1 MAIAKMNKISIVSEE
16 KNQLTIL
23 ETLQETGTLH
33 PIDLKTVD
41 GYLSDILKSDDYS
54 DRQEELILLID
65 RIQQAISI
73 IDEFLEK
80 EPLTKRL
87 IQKRYRVT
95 RYEIN
100 DLMGQINVEEICLK
114 YEQLKKQL
122 LQLDYD
128 LEQAKEKE
136 NFIYKWRTIPINPK
150 DVENFRYFEMVL
162 FEVKTEKLDQ
172 VQATLETLTDD
183 IYWDIIYSERDETGL
198 VMIYD
203 RSFHEKICQW
213 LQQQSVRL
221 IEYPYS
227 KHPVDELKDNL
238 LFQEKAATQCAEI
251 IAQLSLGLKDRELLI
266 FADAFYKNQ
275 WHCLKVAEMTQNGGH
290 LFVLE
295 GWLPENMVEQ
305 VIKKLDNAVGDNH
318 YAYMIQPPEASQIDD
333 VPTKFENNKLNTPFE
348 ELTKQYGIP
357 KYNSID
363 PTPYFSVFNI
373 LYFGMMSA
381 DVGYGLLLF
390 LTSKFA
396 LKFMDNSQ
404 KRHDQLLMFNYLSV
418 GTILVGLFY
427 GSFFGFDLPFR
438 VLNISNQVI
447 ESLVLSI
454 AIGMVHLTIGYCLH
468 VYLAT
473 KNKTYASIYLNGL
486 QWIMIL
492 LGSAVLAVNGL
503 VHINSILL
511 QHIGLFLI
519 LGNIAGMFIVNLIAA
534 NNPLIGIG
542 KGLFGL
548 INVSSLVGDVI
559 SYTRLAALGISGANI
574 AMAFNLILSLLPP
587 LFRFT
592 IGILLFIVL
601 HGINIFIGYL
611 GAYVHAMRLEYV
623 EFFGKFFQPGGQRFN
638 PLCWDD
644 EHVVLKTNGYEEK

>member
-23 ETLQETGTLH
+23 ETLQETGSLH
-33 PIDLKTVD
+33 PIDLRTVD
-41 GYLSDILKSDDYS
+41 GYLSDILKNDDYS
-54 DRQEELILLID
+54 DRQEELSLLID

-73 IDEFLEK
+73 IDEFSEK
-80 EPLTKRL
+80 QPLMKRL
-87 IQKRYRVT
+87 VQKRYRIS
-95 RYEIN
+95 RYEMQ
-100 DLMGQINVEEICLK
+100 DLMNQINVAEICLK
-114 YEQLKKQL
+114 YEQLKKELAQL
-122 LQLDYD
+122 EYD
-128 LEQAKEKE
+128 LEQAKEKAI
-136 NFIYKWRTIPINPK
+136 FVQKWRTIPMNPS
-150 DVENFRYFEMVL
+150 DAETLQYFEMVQ

-172 VQATLETLTDD
+172 LQETIETLMAD

-203 RSFHEKICQW
+203 RGFHEGIYQW
-213 LQQQSVRL
+213 LKQQSIRL
-221 IEYPYS
+221 IDYPYE

-238 LFQEKAATQCAEI
+238 LFQEQAANQCADI
-251 IAQLSLGLKDRELLI
+251 TAQLSQGLQDRELLI
-266 FADAFYKNQ
+266 FAEAFYKNQ
-275 WHCLKVAEMTQNGGH
+275 YRCVKAAEMTQNGGH
-290 LFVLE
+290 LFILE
-295 GWLPENMVEQ
+295 GWLPENTVEQ
-305 VIKKLDNAVGDNH
+305 VIAKLDSAVGDNH
-318 YAYMIQPPEASQIDD
+318 YAYMVELPEESQIDN
-333 VPTKFENNKLNTPFE
+333 VPTKFENNQLNAPFE

-363 PTPYFSVFNI
+363 PTPYFSLFNI

-390 LTSKFA
+390 LASSFA

-404 KRHDQLLMFNYLSV
+404 KRHNQLLMFNYLSV

-468 VYLAT
+468 VYLAA
-473 KNKTYASIYLNGL
+473 KNKAYASIYLDGL

-503 VHINSILL
+503 LHINSTLL

-519 LGNIAGMFIVNLIAA
+519 LGNIVGMFIVNLIAA
-534 NNPLIGIG
+534 HNPLIGIG

-623 EFFGKFFQPGGQRFN
+623 EFFGKFFQPGGQKFN